1 MCFIIKKAKL
11 ASSRNAGI
19 ENNREERMNKVISS
33 INEKP
38 DISVIVPMYNEEES
52 LAPFFETMGKTLE
65 KISPYTY
72 EIICIDDGS
81 TDGTYALLEEFAA
94 KDSRIK
100 IVKFSRNFGKEYG
113 VIAGLRVCSGRA
125 AVPID
130 VDLQDPPE
138 LIGQFIAKWE
148 EGFDMVYGIRNDRQS
163 DTFLK
168 RWTAK
173 LFYKTY
179 NLMTRSPIPYN
190 AGDYRLIDRKV
201 INAILDLKERNI
213 FMKGIFGWAGF
224 KSCGIKYVRQ
234 KRQAGV
240 SKWNYWK
247 LWNFALD
254 GITASTTF
262 PLRIWTYLGSML
274 SFMGMLY
281 AFYIIIRTIMHGT
294 DVPGYASLLV
304 FILLVGGVQM
314 IILGI
319 LGEYIG
325 RIFIEVKNR
334 PLYIV
339 EKKVNLPDDK

>member
-1 MCFIIKKAKL
+1 
-11 ASSRNAGI
+11 
-19 ENNREERMNKVISS
+19 MNKVLATTV
-33 INEKP
+33 EKP
-38 DISVIVPMYNEEES
+38 DISIIVSVYNEEDS
-52 LAPFFETMGKTLE
+52 LDIFFKTIRQTMEQKKDYL
-65 KISPYTY
+65 Y
-72 EIICIDDGS
+72 EIVCVDDGS
-81 TDGTYALLEEFAA
+81 TDDTFQLLQKYAQDDF
-94 KDSRIK
+94 RIK
-100 IVKFSRNFGKEYG
+100 VLKFSRNFGKEYG
-113 VIAGLRVCSGRA
+113 LMAGLKYCAGRA

-138 LIGQFIAKWE
+138 LILQFIEKWE
-148 EGFDMVYGIRNDRQS
+148 DGYDMVYGIRNDRAS
-163 DTFLK
+163 DTWLK
-168 RWTAK
+168 RLTAK

-190 AGDYRLIDRKV
+190 AGDYRLIDRK
-201 INAILDLKERNI
+201 IIDTILELSERNI
-213 FMKGIFGWAGF
+213 FMKGIFGWTGF

-234 KRQAGV
+234 KRIAGV

-254 GITASTTF
+254 GITASTTL

-274 SFMGMLY
+274 SFLGLLY
-281 AFYIIIRTIMHGT
+281 ALYIIIRTITYGA

-325 RIFIEVKNR
+325 RIFIEVKRR

-339 EKKVNLPDDK
+339 EKKVNLNNDKD

>member
-1 MCFIIKKAKL
+1 MVKANVK
-11 ASSRNAGI
+11 SSG
-19 ENNREERMNKVISS
+19 
-33 INEKP
+33 KP
-38 DISVIVPMYNEEES
+38 DLSIIVSMYNEEDS
-52 LAPFFETMGKTLE
+52 LEEFFKTMQGVLDKLS
-65 KISPYTY
+65 KYSY
-72 EIICIDDGS
+72 EMICIDDGS
-81 TDGTYALLEEFAA
+81 IDKTYSMLLDYA
-94 KDSRIK
+94 KKDERIK
-100 IVKFSRNFGKEYG
+100 VIKFSRNFGKEYG
-113 VIAGLRVCSGRA
+113 MMAGLKYCQGRA
-125 AVPID
+125 AIPID

-138 LIGQFIAKWE
+138 LIVKFVKKWE
-148 EGFDMVYGIRNDRQS
+148 EGYDMVYGIRSDRKS

-168 RWTAK
+168 RMTAK
-173 LFYKTY
+173 MFYKIY

-201 INAILDLKERNI
+201 IDAILSLKERNI
-213 FMKGIFGWAGF
+213 FMKGVFGWTGF
-224 KSCGIKYVRQ
+224 KSAGIKYSRH
-234 KRQAGV
+234 KRYAGK

-262 PLRIWTYLGSML
+262 PLRVWTYLGTLL
-274 SFMGMLY
+274 SFTGMIY
-281 AFYIIIRTIMHGT
+281 AIYIIVRTILNGI

-304 FILLVGGVQM
+304 FILVLGGIQM

-339 EKKVNLPDDK
+339 EEKVNIKND

>member
-1 MCFIIKKAKL
+1 MVKVE
-11 ASSRNAGI
+11 
-19 ENNREERMNKVISS
+19 ENIAV
-33 INEKP
+33 KP
-38 DISVIVPMYNEEES
+38 DLSVIVSMYNEEDS
-52 LAPFFETMGKTLE
+52 LSAFFKGIEKTMAN
-65 KISPYTY
+65 IPQYQY
-72 EIICIDDGS
+72 EIVCIDDGS
-81 TDGTYALLEEFAA
+81 KDKTYELLTKYA
-94 KDSRIK
+94 KKDNRIK
-100 IVKFSRNFGKEYG
+100 VIKFSRNFGKEYG
-113 VIAGLRVCSGRA
+113 VMAGLKYCQGRA
-125 AVPID
+125 AIPID

-138 LIGQFIAKWE
+138 LIAEFVKKWE
-148 EGFDMVYGIRNDRQS
+148 EGYDMVYGIRCDRQS

-201 INAILDLKERNI
+201 INAILSLKERNI
-213 FMKGIFGWAGF
+213 FMKGVFGWTGF
-224 KSCGIKYVRQ
+224 KSIGIKYARQ
-234 KRQAGV
+234 KRFAGC

-254 GITASTTF
+254 GITASTTL
-262 PLRIWTYLGSML
+262 PLRIWSYLGTLL
-274 SFMGMLY
+274 SLTGIGY
-281 AFYIIIRTIMHGT
+281 ALYIIFRTIMHGT

-304 FILLVGGVQM
+304 FILVLGGIQM

-339 EKKVNLPDDK
+339 DEKVNIADED

>member
-1 MCFIIKKAKL
+1 MSKTA
-11 ASSRNAGI
+11 
-19 ENNREERMNKVISS
+19 S
-33 INEKP
+33 INNQP
-38 DISVIVPMYNEEES
+38 DLSIIVSMYNEEES
-52 LAPFFETMGKTLE
+52 LASFFETIYKTLGE
-65 KISPYTY
+65 FEGYAF
-72 EIICIDDGS
+72 EIIAVDDGS
-81 TDGTYALLEEFAA
+81 TDGTYRMLEEYAA
-94 KDSRIK
+94 KDRQIK
-100 IVKFSRNFGKEYG
+100 VIKFSRNFGKEYG
-113 VIAGLRVCSGRA
+113 MMAGLKFCKGRA
-125 AVPID
+125 AIPID

-138 LIGQFIAKWE
+138 LIGDFIREWE
-148 EGFDMVYGIRNDRQS
+148 NGYDMVYGIRNDRTS

-173 LFYKTY
+173 LFYKIY

-201 INAILDLKERNI
+201 INAILELKERNV
-213 FMKGIFGWAGF
+213 FMKGIFGWTGF
-224 KSCGIKYVRQ
+224 KSKGIKYVRQ
-234 KRQAGV
+234 KRRAGC

-262 PLRIWTYLGSML
+262 PLRIWTYFGSLL
-274 SFMGMLY
+274 SLTGMLY
-281 AFYIIIRTIMHGT
+281 AFYIIVRTIVKGT

-304 FILLVGGVQM
+304 FILLLGGMQM
-314 IILGI
+314 VILGI

-339 EKKVNLPDDK
+339 EKKVNFDE

>member
-1 MCFIIKKAKL
+1 
-11 ASSRNAGI
+11 
-19 ENNREERMNKVISS
+19 MNKVLTKAV
-33 INEKP
+33 EKP
-38 DISVIVPMYNEEES
+38 DISIIVSVYNEEDS
-52 LAPFFETMGKTLE
+52 LDIFFKTIRQTMEQKKE
-65 KISPYTY
+65 YHY
-72 EIICIDDGS
+72 EIICVDDGS
-81 TDGTYALLEEFAA
+81 TDDTFSLLQKYAQEDF
-94 KDSRIK
+94 RIK
-100 IVKFSRNFGKEYG
+100 VIKFSRNFGKEYG
-113 VIAGLRVCSGRA
+113 LMAGLKYCSGRA

-138 LIGQFIAKWE
+138 LILQFIEKWE
-148 EGFDMVYGIRNDRQS
+148 EGYDMVYGIRNDRAS
-163 DTFLK
+163 DTWLK

-190 AGDYRLIDRKV
+190 AGDYRLIDRK
-201 INAILDLKERNI
+201 IIDTILELPERNI
-213 FMKGIFGWAGF
+213 FMKGIFGWTGF

-234 KRQAGV
+234 KRVAGV

-254 GITASTTF
+254 GITASTTL

-274 SFMGMLY
+274 SFLGLLY
-281 AFYIIIRTIMHGT
+281 ALYIIIRTITYGA

-325 RIFIEVKNR
+325 RIFIEVKHR

-339 EKKVNLPDDK
+339 EKEVNICNDKK

>member
-1 MCFIIKKAKL
+1 M
-11 ASSRNAGI
+11 
-19 ENNREERMNKVISS
+19 ERA
-33 INEKP
+33 
-38 DISVIVPMYNEEES
+38 D
-52 LAPFFETMGKTLE
+52 G
-65 KISPYTY
+65 YTY

-81 TDGTYALLEEFAA
+81 TDGTYNLLEQYATEDFRV
-94 KDSRIK
+94 K
-100 IVKFSRNFGKEYG
+100 VLKFSRNFGKEYG
-113 VIAGLRVCSGRA
+113 LMAGLKYCRGRA

-138 LIGQFIAKWE
+138 LILQFIQKWE
-148 EGFDMVYGIRNDRQS
+148 EGYDMVYGIRNDRRS
-163 DTFLK
+163 DSWLK

-173 LFYKTY
+173 LFYKAY

-190 AGDYRLIDRKV
+190 AGDYRLIDRK
-201 INAILDLKERNI
+201 IIDAILELKERNI
-213 FMKGIFGWAGF
+213 FMKGIFGWTGF

-240 SKWNYWK
+240 SKWNYWR

-254 GITASTTF
+254 GITASTTL

-274 SFMGMLY
+274 SFLGLLY
-281 AFYIIIRTIMHGT
+281 ALYIIARTIMYGA

-325 RIFIEVKNR
+325 RIFIEVKRR

-339 EKKVNLPDDK
+339 EKKVNLDDDE

>member
-1 MCFIIKKAKL
+1 
-11 ASSRNAGI
+11 
-19 ENNREERMNKVISS
+19 MNKVLTKAV
-33 INEKP
+33 EKP
-38 DISVIVPMYNEEES
+38 DISIIVSVYNEEDS
-52 LAPFFETMGKTLE
+52 LDIFFKTIRQTMEQKKE
-65 KISPYTY
+65 YHY
-72 EIICIDDGS
+72 EIICVDDGS
-81 TDGTYALLEEFAA
+81 TDDTFSLLQKYAQEDF
-94 KDSRIK
+94 RIK
-100 IVKFSRNFGKEYG
+100 VIKFSRNFGKEYG
-113 VIAGLRVCSGRA
+113 LMAGLKYCSGRA

-138 LIGQFIAKWE
+138 LILQFIEKWE
-148 EGFDMVYGIRNDRQS
+148 EGYDMVYGIRNDRAC
-163 DTFLK
+163 DTWLK

-190 AGDYRLIDRKV
+190 AGDYRLIDRK
-201 INAILDLKERNI
+201 IIDTILELPERNI
-213 FMKGIFGWAGF
+213 FMKGIFGWTGF

-234 KRQAGV
+234 KRVAGV

-254 GITASTTF
+254 GITASTTL

-274 SFMGMLY
+274 SFLGLLY
-281 AFYIIIRTIMHGT
+281 ALYIIIRTITYGA

-325 RIFIEVKNR
+325 RIFIEVKHR

-339 EKKVNLPDDK
+339 EKEVNICNDKK

>member
-1 MCFIIKKAKL
+1 
-11 ASSRNAGI
+11 
-19 ENNREERMNKVISS
+19 MNKVISLDKV
-33 INEKP
+33 KP
-38 DISVIVPMYNEEES
+38 DLSVIVSMYNEEDS
-52 LAPFFETMGKTLE
+52 LDIFFN
-65 KISPYTY
+65 KIQEVLKKLKNYSY
-72 EIICIDDGS
+72 EIVCIDDGS
-81 TDGTYALLEEFAA
+81 TDKTYALLEEFA
-94 KDSRIK
+94 KRDKKIK
-100 IVKFSRNFGKEYG
+100 VIKFSRNFGKEYG
-113 VIAGLRVCSGRA
+113 IMAGLKYCQGRA
-125 AVPID
+125 AIPMD

-138 LIGQFIAKWE
+138 LIAEFVKKWE
-148 EGFDMVYGIRNDRQS
+148 DGYDMVYGIRNDRHS

-173 LFYKTY
+173 LFYKIY

-201 INAILDLKERNI
+201 INAILQLKECNV

-224 KSCGIKYVRQ
+224 RSIGVPYKRQ
-234 KRQAGV
+234 KRYAGE

-254 GITASTTF
+254 GITASTTI
-262 PLRIWTYLGSML
+262 PLRIWSYLGSFL
-274 SFMGMLY
+274 SITGMLY
-281 AFYIIIRTIMHGT
+281 ALYIIVRTIIHGT

-304 FILLVGGVQM
+304 FILVLGGLQM

-334 PLYIV
+334 PLYII
-339 EKKVNLPDDK
+339 EKKANLHDE

>member
-1 MCFIIKKAKL
+1 
-11 ASSRNAGI
+11 
-19 ENNREERMNKVISS
+19 MNKSVI
-33 INEKP
+33 NAKDKP
-38 DISVIVPMYNEEES
+38 DLSIIVSMYNEEDS
-52 LAPFFETMGKTLE
+52 LGLFFKTINKTLN
-65 KISPYTY
+65 KLKKYTY

-81 TDGTYALLEEFAA
+81 IDKTFSLLEEYA
-94 KDSRIK
+94 KSDERIK
-100 IVKFSRNFGKEYG
+100 VIKFSRNFGKEYG
-113 VIAGLRVCSGRA
+113 VMAGLKFCSGRCA
-125 AVPID
+125 IPMD

-138 LIGQFIAKWE
+138 LILDFVKKWE
-148 EGFDMVYGIRNDRQS
+148 EGYDMVYGIRSDRGS

-179 NLMTRSPIPYN
+179 NLMTKSPIPYN

-201 INAILDLKERNI
+201 INAILSLKERNV
-213 FMKGIFGWAGF
+213 FMKGIFGWTGF
-224 KSCGIKYVRQ
+224 KSVGVNYTRQ
-234 KRQAGV
+234 KRSAGV

-262 PLRIWTYLGSML
+262 PLRVWTYLGTLL
-274 SFMGMLY
+274 STAGLFY
-281 AFYIIIRTIMHGT
+281 ALYIIIRTIVDGV

-304 FILLVGGVQM
+304 FILLLGGIQM

-325 RIFIEVKNR
+325 RIFVEVKSR
-334 PLYIV
+334 PIYIV
-339 EKKVNLPDDK
+339 EKKVNLADEEVV

>member
-1 MCFIIKKAKL
+1 MSKSVVKGKD
-11 ASSRNAGI
+11 
-19 ENNREERMNKVISS
+19 
-33 INEKP
+33 KP
-38 DISVIVPMYNEEES
+38 DLSIIVSMYNEEDS
-52 LAPFFETMGKTLE
+52 LDMFFKTIEKTLV
-65 KISPYTY
+65 KLKKYTY

-81 TDGTYALLEEFAA
+81 VDKTYSILEKYA
-94 KDSRIK
+94 KEDECIK
-100 IVKFSRNFGKEYG
+100 VIKFSRNFGKEYG
-113 VIAGLRVCSGRA
+113 VMAGLRFCSGRA
-125 AVPID
+125 AIPMD

-138 LIGQFIAKWE
+138 LILDFVKKWE
-148 EGFDMVYGIRNDRQS
+148 EGYDMVYGIRCDRGS

-179 NLMTRSPIPYN
+179 NLMTKSPIPYN

-201 INAILDLKERNI
+201 INAILSLTERNV
-213 FMKGIFGWAGF
+213 FMKGIFGWTGF
-224 KSCGIKYVRQ
+224 KSTGVDYVRQ
-234 KRQAGV
+234 KRSAGV

-262 PLRIWTYLGSML
+262 PLRVWTYLGSIL
-274 SFMGMLY
+274 SATGLLY
-281 AFYIIIRTIMHGT
+281 ALYIIIRTIVAGV

-304 FILLVGGVQM
+304 FILLLGGIQM

-325 RIFIEVKNR
+325 RIFVEVKSR
-334 PLYIV
+334 PIYIV
-339 EKKVNLPDDK
+339 EKKVNFTNEEVD